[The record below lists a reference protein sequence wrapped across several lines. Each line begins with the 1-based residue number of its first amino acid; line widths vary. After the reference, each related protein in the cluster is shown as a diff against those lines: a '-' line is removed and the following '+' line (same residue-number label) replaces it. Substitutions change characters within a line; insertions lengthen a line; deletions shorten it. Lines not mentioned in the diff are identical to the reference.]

1 MNFSIE
7 SVNISSEKGVQK
19 HPMKI
24 ARLVEDHGI
33 EGDAHAGKWHRQ
45 VSFLALESINKMRE
59 RAGDL
64 VIKNGDF
71 GENIITRGID
81 WNKVRVGGMISISD
95 ALLEVTQIGKECH
108 SGCAIYDA
116 VGECIMPTEGIFAKV
131 IKGGRLG
138 AEDSGH
144 YSFG

>member
-71 GENIITRGID
+71 GENIIT
-81 WNKVRVGGMISISD
+81 
-95 ALLEVTQIGKECH
+95 
-108 SGCAIYDA
+108 
-116 VGECIMPTEGIFAKV
+116 
-131 IKGGRLG
+131 
-138 AEDSGH
+138 
-144 YSFG
+144 

>member
-7 SVNISSEKGVQK
+7 SVNVSSEKGVQK
-19 HPMKI
+19 RPLKI
-24 ARLVEDHGI
+24 ATLVADHGI

-45 VSFLALESINKMRE
+45 VSFLALESINKMRD

-64 VIKNGDF
+64 EIKNGDF

-81 WNKVRVGGMISISD
+81 WRKVQVGGKISISD
-95 ALLEVTQIGKECH
+95 VLLEVTQIGKECH
-108 SGCAIYDA
+108 SGCAILDA
-116 VGECIMPTEGIFAKV
+116 VGECIMPTEGVFAKV
-131 IKGGRLG
+131 IKGGIVS

-144 YSFG
+144 YGFG